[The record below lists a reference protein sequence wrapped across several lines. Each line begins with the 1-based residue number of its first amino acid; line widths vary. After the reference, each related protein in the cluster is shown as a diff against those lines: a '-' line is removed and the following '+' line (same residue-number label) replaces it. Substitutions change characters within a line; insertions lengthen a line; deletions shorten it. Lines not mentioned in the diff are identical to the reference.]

1 LTRWYYGY
9 AQLHIA
15 SELCLPE
22 WEAFAVPAIA
32 NGASRT
38 AADVEVRLTRGVTAP
53 HPPLFTAAEVR
64 FHVAGIGTY
73 SIQAGK
79 LIQITLLPDA
89 GERETRLFLLGSAW
103 GALCY
108 QRDILALH
116 ASVVEVQGQA
126 VAFCGVSGAG
136 KSSIAAWLVAQGY
149 PLIGDD
155 LCHFTSS
162 PHAGVYPA
170 IPRLKLWRNALDHLG
185 WETEGL
191 QRDHFRMEKFHVGA
205 LAGQDLSRAAITQ
218 AAAHAPV
225 PLRAI
230 YLLSWGEL
238 GIVRLT
244 GLAALS
250 QLIESATYR
259 GELLEPMGAMAAHWQ
274 RCFALARHVPVY
286 RFTRPTDWSAMP
298 AAMQTLIATWHTDSA
313 SK

>member
-1 LTRWYYGY
+1 MTRWHYDY
-9 AQLHIA
+9 AELHVA

-22 WEAFAVPAIA
+22 WEAYAVPTIA
-32 NGASRT
+32 EGASCP
-38 AADVEVRLTRGVTAP
+38 AADVEVRLTRGHTAP

-73 SIQAGK
+73 SVWAGR
-79 LIQITLLPDA
+79 LIEITLLPNA

-108 QRDILALH
+108 QRGILALH
-116 ASVVEVQGQA
+116 ASVVAVQGQA

-155 LCHFTSS
+155 LCHFASS
-162 PHAGVYPA
+162 PQAGVFPA
-170 IPRLKLWRNALDHLG
+170 MPRLKLWRNALDHLG
-185 WETEGL
+185 WATDGL

-205 LAGQDLSRAAITQ
+205 SAGQALSQTMNPQ
-218 AAAHAPV
+218 AAHAPI

-230 YLLSWGEL
+230 YLLRWGEL
-238 GIVRLT
+238 DIVRLT

-259 GELLEPMGAMAAHWQ
+259 PELLEPMDAMAAHWQ
-274 RCFALARHVPVY
+274 RCFALARQVPVY

-298 AAMQTLIATWHTDSA
+298 AAMQTLLATWHTADA